1 MEIKGKGN
9 VVRWR
14 KEKYG
19 NPENIKIQRI
29 KRKLS
34 ESGERKKVLKRYK
47 KNAQIFNGDNDKN
60 NDKTLEM
67 KDKRV
72 AKKTQHTDVE
82 GR

>member
-1 MEIKGKGN
+1 M
-9 VVRWR
+9 RWR

-72 AKKTQHTDVE
+72 AKKAQHTDVE

>member
-34 ESGERKKVLKRYK
+34 ESGEKKKVLKR
-47 KNAQIFNGDNDKN
+47 
-60 NDKTLEM
+60 
-67 KDKRV
+67 
-72 AKKTQHTDVE
+72 
-82 GR
+82 